1 MRPLAALTLAAA
13 LAGCGATA
21 LAGCGTT
28 STVTTGRST
37 SGNPT
42 NHAAPRIH
50 ATCPRSDR
58 SKPVS
63 RAASARA
70 SLVPDHPNALLL
82 CRYSGLNGHP
92 RLALI
97 SSKVLTDA
105 ATVERL
111 AHELDALRPTS
122 GAVNCPADFGDA
134 VIAFFEYPTAP
145 PNPVTVG
152 LSGCKDA
159 SNGHITRLTVF
170 GGSQVATQ
178 LEALAR
184 G

>member
-1 MRPLAALTLAAA
+1 MRPLAAFTLAAA
-13 LAGCGATA
+13 LAGSGAAT

-28 STVTTGRST
+28 STVTTRTST
-37 SGNPT
+37 PGQPAT
-42 NHAAPRIH
+42 HAAPRIH
-50 ATCPRSDR
+50 ASCPRSDR

-63 RAASARA
+63 RAASARV

-82 CRYSGLNGHP
+82 CRYGGLNGHP
-92 RLALI
+92 RLSLI
-97 SSKVLTDA
+97 KSKMLTDA
-105 ATVERL
+105 ATVKRL
-111 AHELDALRPTS
+111 AHELDALHPTS

-145 PNPVTVG
+145 PVPVTVG

-159 SNGHITRLTVF
+159 SNGRIARLTVF
-170 GGSQVATQ
+170 GGSQVAAQ